1 MGGLVGSSLP
11 GLAGG
16 QKKAWTA
23 FGRMKAIPVPR
34 NEMFGLYFKRQQLL
48 RTSETKRQLIAAPG
62 KRLPG

>member
-1 MGGLVGSSLP
+1 
-11 GLAGG
+11 LAGG